1 MLFAQLLGKQ
11 VLFRHIAPGLK
22 LNYIWK
28 KQTHAFDQGC
38 GGWDK
43 SLCNRP
49 LYESDRYVIEQDKV
63 VPGALGQCQVIKMV
77 PNGWRKWCNHDNNN
91 NNNKRAHAV
100 TEIMPVPS
108 SQCLFYVYI
117 YVHSRRDLSPHA
129 GVVRQRWGW
138 PRRHEQWCEWALT
151 NEWDRSGCFIT
162 DGWTWVF
169 TGTYASFCIILLNIW
184 ASLVT
189 RHVFPPA
196 PFSANNNLN
205 ISQSK
210 QS

>member
-1 MLFAQLLGKQ
+1 MLFAQQLGKQ

-22 LNYIWK
+22 FNYIWK
-28 KQTHAFDQGC
+28 KTEPHIWSGVWR
-38 GGWDK
+38 WDK

-63 VPGALGQCQVIKMV
+63 VLGALGQCQVIKMV
-77 PNGWRKWCNHDNNN
+77 PNGWRKWCNQDNIDKNNNN

-100 TEIMPVPS
+100 TEIMLVPS
-108 SQCLFYVYI
+108 SQCLFCVFI
-117 YVHSRRDLSPHA
+117 YVHSRRGLSPHV

-138 PRRHEQWCEWALT
+138 PHRHERWCEWALT

-162 DGWTWVF
+162 VGWTWVF

-189 RHVFPPA
+189 RHVFHPTPL
-196 PFSANNNLN
+196 FS
-205 ISQSK
+205 
-210 QS
+210 